1 MKIISFIISA
11 LVLKQTNGITKK
23 MNIGGEMID
32 VDEDAPLPVPIN
44 YNQEFEEDEKNLA
57 EAVQELQSAQR
68 NTGKGSL

>member
-1 MKIISFIISA
+1 
-11 LVLKQTNGITKK
+11 

-44 YNQEFEEDEKNLA
+44 YNLEFEEDQKNLA
-57 EAVQELQSAQR
+57 EAVQELQSAER